1 MAKKGFPPI
10 VYILFTLAL
19 AAAVN
24 WLFKSG
30 RLTAPPIAGLDAS
43 RSERSNE
50 RQNGDDLVLLG
61 DTFSGYSTFR
71 DGDFQALLAESG
83 LRLVYEDVF
92 DQGERAAQLDRGD
105 ADLLVTTLDRFLQHQ
120 PQGRIIALI
129 DRTIGAD
136 AVVLNTPKYP
146 QLQSLNDL
154 KTLSASG
161 VTPTITYA
169 EDTPSEYL
177 ARVLNVQFEGF
188 DLSSFQVIGVAEA
201 SDAWAL
207 LQDPNQA
214 IAVAVLWEPFV
225 TQAKRQGYTVV
236 LSSNDTP
243 NTIVDVLV
251 ASDRAIA
258 DNPEA
263 IAGLLTAY
271 YRHIDSNTQNNAR
284 LKAQIQADGD
294 LSAEDAELVLQGI
307 DFFTSIEADQWMQ
320 DGTLAQRLQATGAI
334 LTLAGEINAPPTEPD
349 SLYSPQFIR
358 EAVTNTETLIG
369 LIEADNPTL
378 AAALKGQP
386 IAAETAPVNPEAVRK
401 EVQTATPIGNLNI
414 RGEVKFTTGS
424 AQLTPDS
431 LQTLD
436 RLATE
441 IGEFNTDTVA
451 VRVIGHTSQT
461 GSAQLNQTLSQQRAQ
476 AVVTYLESR
485 GISRKIIAEGKG
497 YSETLPNIAP
507 TDIRNQRT
515 EIRLVRLDS

>member
-10 VYILFTLAL
+10 VYILFLVAI
-19 AAAVN
+19 AAAAN

-30 RLTAPPIAGLDAS
+30 RWTPPPIAGLNGS
-43 RSERSNE
+43 RSAVEGNTE
-50 RQNGDDLVLLG
+50 QLVLLG

-71 DGDFQALLAESG
+71 DRDFQALLAESG

-105 ADLLVTTLDRFLQHQ
+105 ADLLVTTIDRFLQHQ
-120 PQGRIIALI
+120 PQGQIIALI

-136 AVVLNTPKYP
+136 AVILNTPKYP
-146 QLQSLNDL
+146 QLTSLNDL
-154 KTLSASG
+154 KTLSSSG

-177 ARVLNVQFEGF
+177 ARVLSVQFEGF
-188 DLSSFQVIGVAEA
+188 DLGRFQVMGVAEA

-243 NTIVDVLV
+243 NTIIDVLV
-251 ASDRAIA
+251 ASDRTIAENPDAIT
-258 DNPEA
+258 
-263 IAGLLTAY
+263 GLLTAY

-284 LKAQIQADGD
+284 LKAQIQADGN
-294 LSAEDAELVLQGI
+294 LSAEDAELVLNGI
-307 DFFTSIEADQWMQ
+307 DFFTSIEAEQWMQ

-334 LTLAGEINAPPTEPD
+334 LTLAGEMNAPPSEPT

-369 LIEADNPTL
+369 LIEADNPKL
-378 AAALKGQP
+378 AAALRGQP
-386 IAAETAPVNPEAVRK
+386 IATETAQANPEAVRQ
-401 EVQTATPIGNLNI
+401 EVQTATAIGNLNV

-436 RLATE
+436 QLAIE
-441 IGEFNTDTVA
+441 ISEFNTDTVA

-461 GSAQLNQTLSQQRAQ
+461 GAAQLNQTLSQQRAQ
-476 AVVTYLESR
+476 AVVAYLQSR
-485 GISRKIIAEGKG
+485 GVSRKIIAEGKG
-497 YSETLPNIAP
+497 YSETLPNIPP
-507 TDIRNQRT
+507 TDARNQRT